1 MPIMEVIAQTALD
14 AATLFDPI
22 ETQSV
27 LTAEERE
34 LVAARLR
41 AVAMQL
47 DRGKW
52 DLAEVGLLDLVN
64 TLLSDACTTLSDEY
78 DARNVGLAKLGLET
92 EVRTYIEECGVDTL
106 YDLQCVG
113 DEWLLARRGLSA
125 GQLRKIRASQR
136 RWFAALPERRRLA
149 RLKLR
154 GTKFASRYKT
164 P

>member
-1 MPIMEVIAQTALD
+1 MPIMEVIANEALS

-27 LTAEERE
+27 LTPEERE

-47 DRGKW
+47 DRGQW
-52 DLAEVGLLDLVN
+52 GLAHAGLRELVSQI
-64 TLLSDACTTLSDEY
+64 TCDARTTLEDHTDPKRVTLVDLRLSTK
-78 DARNVGLAKLGLET
+78 A
-92 EVRTYIEECGVDTL
+92 RTYLEEAGVETL
-106 YDLQCVG
+106 DDLRRVG
-113 DEWLLARRGLSA
+113 DAWLHACRGISVETIREIRSA
-125 GQLRKIRASQR
+125 DR
-136 RWFAALPERRRLA
+136 RWSATQPERCRLA

-154 GTKFASRYKT
+154 GTKFATRYKT